1 MVNLDANQDVLLI
14 RKHLVE
20 HLGPPDEVFEVSG
33 SPLPDSPVQALNL
46 AYFAPAGPHSPVVF
60 ATCGASLYE
69 MKDGRRIEGI
79 VIMRQEPAGDAFDA
93 VHRMLASFAL
103 FAESN
108 DQVIRLGD
116 VVRAPEE
123 LQQFCSM
130 DAILFMPP
138 IPFVET
144 FHRVELAGGKQVE
157 IVWLLPV
164 FQSEA
169 NYALEH
175 GPQALMMLFAA
186 QSLDLTEPNRDEA
199 NTLIAPSDAADMAKR
214 KGEENRKRAEE
225 EGPKP
230 MQPRAKPKTSRRSVG
245 KGSYDVEETK
255 RPGGAVKISRRNKP
269 KKKKKAPARPSP
281 QPARGPSA
289 PSSPQPEGR
298 PPPRRKQAPPG
309 RPGPKKK
316 EEVRFEIDNKKP
328 ARDPKP
334 RPLTTRPE
342 KKVEPKEDP
351 EEAKKRRI
359 AELKKKAQEAAA
371 RARAR
376 QQGHQ
381 EEQTGPI
388 EAAAA
393 DRTAAHA
400 AAQRRGAPKRA
411 IEENLDDED

>member
-1 MVNLDANQDVLLI
+1 MSDLDTNQDVLLI

-33 SPLPDSPVQALNL
+33 SPIPDSPVQALNL

-123 LQQFCSM
+123 LHQFCSM

-144 FHRVELAGGKQVE
+144 FHRVQLAGEKTVE

-164 FQSEA
+164 YESEA
-169 NYALEH
+169 SYALEH

-186 QSLDLTEPNRDEA
+186 QALDLTEPNRDEA
-199 NTLIAPSDAADMAKR
+199 NTLIDPSDAAEMAKR
-214 KGEENRKRAEE
+214 AGEENRKRAEA

-230 MQPRAKPKTSRRSVG
+230 IQPRAKPKTSRRSVG
-245 KGSYDVEETK
+245 KGSFDVEEAK
-255 RPGGAVKISRRNKP
+255 GPGGAVKISRRNKP
-269 KKKKKAPARPSP
+269 KKKPTEPPPGR
-281 QPARGPSA
+281 RGP
-289 PSSPQPEGR
+289 
-298 PPPRRKQAPPG
+298 PPPRSDGSPEPRPAPRARPAAPPK
-309 RPGPKKK
+309 PAPKKK
-316 EEVRFEIDNKKP
+316 EGVRFDIGKKP
-328 ARDPKP
+328 VRDPKQP
-334 RPLTTRPE
+334 ALPKRPE
-342 KKVEPKEDP
+342 KKIEPKEDP

-376 QQGHQ
+376 QQGHV
-381 EEQTGPI
+381 EEHTGPI
-388 EAAAA
+388 EAAGA

-411 IEENLDDED
+411 IAENLEDED